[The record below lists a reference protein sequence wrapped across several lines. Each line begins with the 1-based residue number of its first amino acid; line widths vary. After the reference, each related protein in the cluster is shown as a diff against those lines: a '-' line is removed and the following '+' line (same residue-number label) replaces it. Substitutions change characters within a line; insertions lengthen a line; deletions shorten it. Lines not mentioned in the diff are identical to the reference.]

1 MSEIKSA
8 WEKAMEKADKL
19 GKLSPDELQQ
29 MEYRPTG
36 NKIAAQYL
44 QDERFDLDTELTKYK
59 GTGGRKHII
68 QGAQETFIRNIT
80 LPHDEHSI
88 NTINRSLEGIRLL
101 KENKKQI
108 QEIYDRLNNLLNY
121 YQQARQQAF
130 TQFKQEFESK
140 VQEIGVKLQQR
151 PGMNAQTL
159 EAELQRQFQEEW
171 HRISSQLDAQY
182 EKTLEEQKQQILDT
196 A

>member
-1 MSEIKSA
+1 MSEMKSA

-19 GKLSPDELQQ
+19 GKLSPEELQQ

-59 GTGGRKHII
+59 GTGGRKYII

-140 VQEIGVKLQQR
+140 VQEIGAKLQQR
-151 PGMNAQTL
+151 PGINAQTM

-182 EKTLEEQKQQILDT
+182 EKTLEEQKQQIIDT